1 MMLGGSTTSVKYG
14 QQLQSRIKYNWW
26 NDKLRSSQVTMQVAV
41 TNDPPVRN
49 YTTKPH
55 DWNDLLDGPWD
66 PKNPSAFKQVKI
78 SENTEPSKGVAA
90 R

>member
-26 NDKLRSSQVTMQVAV
+26 NDKLRSSRVTMQAAT
-41 TNDPPVRN
+41 TNDTPSANV
-49 YTTKPH
+49 TKPF
-55 DWNDLLDGPWD
+55 DWNELLDGPWD
-66 PKNPSAFKQVKI
+66 PMNPEGI
-78 SENTEPSKGVAA
+78 NLICEYENTGQSAGVAA